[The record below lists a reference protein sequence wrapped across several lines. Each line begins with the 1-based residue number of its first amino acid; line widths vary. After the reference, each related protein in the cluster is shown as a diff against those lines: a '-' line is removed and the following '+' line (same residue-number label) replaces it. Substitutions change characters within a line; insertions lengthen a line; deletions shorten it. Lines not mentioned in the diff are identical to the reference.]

1 MDKPFRYLRDA
12 EWQALATRA
21 GRRTFPAGEVI
32 LQEGA
37 RATGILVV
45 ARGSVKV
52 CRVHGEFRIEIGEC
66 SAGEIFGEMS
76 FIEDEPAAVT
86 LVAGIDVEVLLIRRA
101 EVQALINENPGFFGR
116 FFQSLAWIL
125 SQRLRATTGQ
135 LAASQDSDVWREH

>member
-45 ARGSVKV
+45 ACGSVKV
-52 CRVHGEFRIEIGEC
+52 CRFRIEIGEC

-86 LVAGIDVEVLLIRRA
+86 LVAGTDVEVLLIRRA